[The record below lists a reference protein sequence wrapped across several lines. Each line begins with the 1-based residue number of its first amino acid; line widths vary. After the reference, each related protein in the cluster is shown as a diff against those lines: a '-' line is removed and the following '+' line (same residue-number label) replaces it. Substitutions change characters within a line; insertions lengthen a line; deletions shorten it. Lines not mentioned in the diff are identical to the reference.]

1 MNPTHRILDAQ
12 GLPCPQPV
20 IMARKALAEGGF
32 ATLEILVDD
41 AAARENIL
49 KFAAYSRCEVEGVET
64 QGPLTRIR
72 LRPGGPGDSA
82 APGPSATAIPVP
94 APAGAP
100 TVLLTSDGIGDA
112 SPDLGRLLMR
122 GFLYTLTECDVPPMR
137 IILMNAGVRLA
148 VEGSDSLENLRKAAD
163 RGVDVI
169 ACGTCLEFYKLTEA
183 LAVGRISN
191 MYEIS
196 AHLLQGPTVSLG

>member
-1 MNPTHRILDAQ
+1 MNPAIRVIDAQ
-12 GLPCPQPV
+12 GMPCPQPV
-20 IMARKALAEGGF
+20 ILARKALAEGGP
-32 ATLEILVDD
+32 LEILVDD

-49 KFAAYSRCEVEGVET
+49 KFAAYSRCEAEVET
-64 QGPLTRIR
+64 EGAVTRIR
-72 LRPGGPGDSA
+72 LKPGG
-82 APGPSATAIPVP
+82 APLPEEAPALP

-100 TVLLTSDGIGDA
+100 TVLLTSDGIGGA
-112 SPDLGRLLMR
+112 SPELAHLLMR
-122 GFLYTLTECDVPPMR
+122 GFLFTLTECDVPPMR

-148 VEGSDSLENLRKAAD
+148 VEGSDSLDNLRKAAD

-169 ACGTCLEFYKLTEA
+169 ACGTCLEYHHLTEA

-196 AHLLQGPTVSLG
+196 AHLLQGPTVHLG

>member
-1 MNPTHRILDAQ
+1 MSPTRRTLDAQ

-20 IMARKALAEGGF
+20 ILTRKAMAEGGF
-32 ATLEILVDD
+32 SSLEILVDD

-49 KFAAYSRCEVEGVET
+49 KFAAWAKCDVESVASEGA
-64 QGPLTRIR
+64 LTRIV
-72 LRPGGPGDSA
+72 LRPGVPGEEAEA
-82 APGPSATAIPVP
+82 APVAP
-94 APAGAP
+94 APAGAS
-100 TVLLTSDGIGDA
+100 TVLITSDGIGDA
-112 SPDLGRLLMR
+112 SPDLARLLMR
-122 GFLYTLTECDVPPMR
+122 GFLYTLTECDVPPVR

-148 VEGSDSLENLRKAAD
+148 VEGSDSLENLRKTAD

-169 ACGTCLEFYKLTEA
+169 ACGTCLEFYELTSA

-196 AHLLQGPTVSLG
+196 EHLLGGPTVILG

>member
-1 MNPTHRILDAQ
+1 MSLTRRTLDAK

-20 IMARKALAEGGF
+20 ILTRKALAEGGF
-32 ATLEILVDD
+32 SSLEILVDD

-49 KFAAYSRCEVEGVET
+49 KFAAWAKCEVEDVASEGA
-64 QGPLTRIR
+64 LTRIV
-72 LRPGGPGDSA
+72 LRPGAPGEASEA
-82 APGPSATAIPVP
+82 APVEP
-94 APAGAP
+94 APAGAA
-100 TVLLTSDGIGDA
+100 TVLITSDGIGSG
-112 SPDLGRLLMR
+112 SPDLAKLLMR

-148 VEGSDSLENLRKAAD
+148 VEGSDSLENLRKTAD

-183 LAVGRISN
+183 LAVGRVSN

-196 AHLLQGPTVSLG
+196 EHLLHGPTVILG

>member
-1 MNPTHRILDAQ
+1 MSPTRRTLDAK

-20 IMARKALAEGGF
+20 ILTRKALAEGGF
-32 ATLEILVDD
+32 SSLEILVDD

-49 KFAAYSRCEVEGVET
+49 KFAAWAKCEVEGVASE
-64 QGPLTRIR
+64 GALTRIV
-72 LRPGGPGDSA
+72 LRPGAPGEAPEA
-82 APGPSATAIPVP
+82 APAEP

-100 TVLLTSDGIGDA
+100 TVLITSDGIGNG
-112 SPDLGRLLMR
+112 SPDLAKLLMR

-137 IILMNAGVRLA
+137 IIFMNAGVRLA
-148 VEGSDSLENLRKAAD
+148 VEGSDSLENLRKTAD

-183 LAVGRISN
+183 LAVGRVSN

-196 AHLLQGPTVSLG
+196 EHLLQGPTVILG